1 MSYTKEEA
9 QAIAQRLLFPHLI
22 DVAGVHAPKDL
33 LLPCLTKSQRKDPEP
48 LSGIYCQFRYD
59 GKNLHWSGKECL
71 LSPYPAC
78 LGGRLSHAIFGLPPL
93 QTRET
98 RR

>member
-33 LLPCLTKSQRKDPEP
+33 LLPCLTKSQRKEPEP
-48 LSGIYCQFRYD
+48 LSDR
-59 GKNLHWSGKECL
+59 KSVV
-71 LSPYPAC
+71 
-78 LGGRLSHAIFGLPPL
+78 
-93 QTRET
+93 
-98 RR
+98 